1 MTLSPPLNVPVEPPA
16 ATSANR
22 AKQLTIPMLIIQQPT
37 PVSSPSIEYPG
48 SPPPHKEK
56 PPSRMMLKDMEKPI
70 SLDLP
75 APPPV
80 ITVTCMSDSDTESAT
95 TKNGTDSSKN
105 GGGMCY
111 LSPFSMCSRAD
122 RIASE
127 SNLSSSGYSSGPSRC
142 NSNTRLCSLDGSEE
156 PTRPRL
162 SPLIHTPQIK
172 EPGTMDSETTFSE
185 NEDEGFDTET
195 TDHTAGPLLEGND
208 SKTTGGMIR
217 GKHYWGGLGG
227 TGGCS
232 ELETE
237 TPRPLSAG
245 GLELDSTHGRHH
257 PQQQSLPSIKVQ
269 QYPSTLHLST
279 DMLQDKSPVS
289 SRSESPLSDKT
300 VFRFSPM
307 FYGRVTESDS
317 IYDFT
322 SSDCAA
328 IKKRTGK
335 KRERKKRHYAFSGGL
350 SPCAT
355 PVSETINLT
364 CGDGNGSNSLLLDV
378 PGRNNKKKSRSKP
391 NTRRRSRSQQTVL
404 PSSSSSTDSL
414 NNRTK

>member
-1 MTLSPPLNVPVEPPA
+1 
-16 ATSANR
+16 
-22 AKQLTIPMLIIQQPT
+22 MLVIQQPT
-37 PVSSPSIEYPG
+37 PINSPSMEFPG
-48 SPPPHKEK
+48 SPPPHKER
-56 PPSRMMLKDMEKPI
+56 PPSRKMLKDMEKPI

-142 NSNTRLCSLDGSEE
+142 NSNTRLCPLDCSEE
-156 PTRPRL
+156 HRRI
-162 SPLIHTPQIK
+162 SPLIHTPEIR
-172 EPGTMDSETTFSE
+172 EMDSETTFSE
-185 NEDEGFDTET
+185 NDDEGFDTDVT
-195 TDHTAGPLLEGND
+195 GAAPQGSDHCD
-208 SKTTGGMIR
+208 KMVR
-217 GKHYWGGLGG
+217 GKYYRSSGGSCI
-227 TGGCS
+227 T
-232 ELETE
+232 ELETQE
-237 TPRPLSAG
+237 SLKPGITNLKNSSSV
-245 GLELDSTHGRHH
+245 DSSDSYVRH
-257 PQQQSLPSIKVQ
+257 QSLPSITIQ

-279 DMLQDKSPVS
+279 DMIHEKSPVS

-307 FYGRVTESDS
+307 FYGRITDSDS

-322 SSDCAA
+322 SSDCTM
-328 IKKRTGK
+328 KKRTGK
-335 KRERKKRHYAFSGGL
+335 KRGDRKRRYLGGSGFV
-350 SPCAT
+350 AT
-355 PVSETINLT
+355 PCTTPSENCSTT
-364 CGDGNGSNSLLLDV
+364 GNNVLLLDV
-378 PGRNNKKKSRSKP
+378 PGRNDKKKSRSKP
-391 NTRRRSRSQQTVL
+391 NTRRRSRSQQTIV

-414 NNRTK
+414 NDTK

>member
-1 MTLSPPLNVPVEPPA
+1 MPSP
-16 ATSANR
+16 SANVAVESPTNR
-22 AKQLTIPMLIIQQPT
+22 TKRLSIPTLVIQQPT
-37 PVSSPSIEYPG
+37 PINSPSMEFPG
-48 SPPPHKEK
+48 SPPPHKERPVINRK
-56 PPSRMMLKDMEKPI
+56 MLKDMEKPI

-142 NSNTRLCSLDGSEE
+142 NSNTRLCPLDCGEE
-156 PTRPRL
+156 SSRRI
-162 SPLIHTPQIK
+162 SPLIHTPEIR
-172 EPGTMDSETTFSE
+172 EMDSETTTYSE
-185 NEDEGFDTET
+185 NDDEGFDTET
-195 TDHTAGPLLEGND
+195 TDAIGAQGGPGD
-208 SKTTGGMIR
+208 KTLSR
-217 GKHYWGGLGG
+217 EKHYRGMQ
-227 TGGCS
+227 GCNS
-232 ELETE
+232 ELDTE
-237 TPRPLSAG
+237 LSKSATTNLVKHVTG
-245 GLELDSTHGRHH
+245 AESDAYARHQ
-257 PQQQSLPSIKVQ
+257 PLPSIMVH

-279 DMLQDKSPVS
+279 DVLHDKSPVS

-307 FYGRVTESDS
+307 FYGRITDSDS

-322 SSDCAA
+322 SSDCAM
-328 IKKRTGK
+328 KKRTNK
-335 KRERKKRHYAFSGGL
+335 KKERKRRHLGGSGLIGSL
-350 SPCAT
+350 YTT
-355 PVSETINLT
+355 PSETMT
-364 CGDGNGSNSLLLDV
+364 RGNSVLLLDV
-378 PGRNNKKKSRSKP
+378 PGRNDKKKSRSKP
-391 NTRRRSRSQQTVL
+391 NTRRRSRSQQTIV

-414 NNRTK
+414 NDTSK

>member
-1 MTLSPPLNVPVEPPA
+1 MEPP
-16 ATSANR
+16 TSR
-22 AKQLTIPMLIIQQPT
+22 AKQLAIPKLVVQQPT
-37 PVSSPSIEYPG
+37 PINSPSMEFPG

-56 PPSRMMLKDMEKPI
+56 PAGRMMLRDMEKPI

-80 ITVTCMSDSDTESAT
+80 ITVTCMSDSDTESVT

-142 NSNTRLCSLDGSEE
+142 NSNTRLCPLDCAEE
-156 PTRPRL
+156 PTTGGGGGGRRV
-162 SPLIHTPQIK
+162 SPLIHAPEIR
-172 EPGTMDSETTFSE
+172 EMDSETTFSE
-185 NEDEGFDTET
+185 NDDEGFDTEP
-195 TDHTAGPLLEGND
+195 TDGPGQVSD
-208 SKTTGGMIR
+208 SAASAAAR
-217 GKHYWGGLGG
+217 GKHYRWAGGG
-227 TGGCS
+227 S
-232 ELETE
+232 ELDAESTVSVMMVSGGKHSSSVPE
-237 TPRPLSAG
+237 LADTPPYS
-245 GLELDSTHGRHH
+245 RHA
-257 PQQQSLPSIKVQ
+257 QLPSITVQ

-279 DMLQDKSPVS
+279 DVLHDKSPVS

-307 FYGRVTESDS
+307 FYGRITDSDS

-322 SSDCAA
+322 SSDCA

-335 KRERKKRHYAFSGGL
+335 KRERKRRHLPGGGGGPVA
-350 SPCAT
+350 SACTT
-355 PVSETINLT
+355 PQTETPGCRGTTGNL
-364 CGDGNGSNSLLLDV
+364 LLLDV
-378 PGRNNKKKSRSKP
+378 PGRNDKKNSRSKP
-391 NTRRRSRSQQTVL
+391 NTRRRSRSQQTIV

-414 NNRTK
+414 NDIK

>member
-1 MTLSPPLNVPVEPPA
+1 MEF
-16 ATSANR
+16 
-22 AKQLTIPMLIIQQPT
+22 
-37 PVSSPSIEYPG
+37 PG

-56 PPSRMMLKDMEKPI
+56 PVVNRKMLKDMEKPI

-80 ITVTCMSDSDTESAT
+80 ITVTCMSDSDTESVT

-142 NSNTRLCSLDGSEE
+142 NSNTRLCPLDCSDDSN
-156 PTRPRL
+156 RRI
-162 SPLIHTPQIK
+162 SPLINTPEIR
-172 EPGTMDSETTFSE
+172 EMDSETTTYSE
-185 NEDEGFDTET
+185 NDDEGFDTET
-195 TDHTAGPLLEGND
+195 TDAIGMQGDPGA
-208 SKTTGGMIR
+208 KTSGR
-217 GKHYWGGLGG
+217 GKHYRSMQ
-227 TGGCS
+227 GCS
-232 ELETE
+232 TELETE
-237 TPRPLSAG
+237 SLKSSPTNLIKHSAG
-245 GLELDSTHGRHH
+245 AESDSYVRHQ
-257 PQQQSLPSIKVQ
+257 PLPSIMIH

-279 DMLQDKSPVS
+279 DMLHDKSPVS

-307 FYGRVTESDS
+307 FYGRITDSDS

-322 SSDCAA
+322 SSDCAM
-328 IKKRTGK
+328 KKRTSK
-335 KRERKKRHYAFSGGL
+335 KRERKRRHLGGSGFIGSL
-350 SPCAT
+350 CST
-355 PVSETINLT
+355 PSETMAR
-364 CGDGNGSNSLLLDV
+364 GNSVLLLDV
-378 PGRNNKKKSRSKP
+378 PGRSDKKKSRSKP
-391 NTRRRSRSQQTVL
+391 NTRRRSRSQQTIV

-414 NNRTK
+414 NDTTK

>member
-1 MTLSPPLNVPVEPPA
+1 MA
-16 ATSANR
+16 Q
-22 AKQLTIPMLIIQQPT
+22 AKQLSIPTLVIQQAT
-37 PVSSPSIEYPG
+37 PINSPSMEFPG

-56 PPSRMMLKDMEKPI
+56 PLNRKMLKDMEKPI

-80 ITVTCMSDSDTESAT
+80 ITVTCMSDSDTESVT

-142 NSNTRLCSLDGSEE
+142 NSNTRLCPLDCGEE
-156 PTRPRL
+156 PRRI
-162 SPLIHTPQIK
+162 SPLIHTPEIR
-172 EPGTMDSETTFSE
+172 EMDSETTFSE
-185 NEDEGFDTET
+185 NDDEGFDTET
-195 TDHTAGPLLEGND
+195 ADLKTDHRANH
-208 SKTTGGMIR
+208 
-217 GKHYWGGLGG
+217 HYQN
-227 TGGCS
+227 T
-232 ELETE
+232 EIETE
-237 TPRPLSAG
+237 TQKSGMTTNGLKVYTSGSEPEPL
-245 GLELDSTHGRHH
+245 GRHS
-257 PQQQSLPSIKVQ
+257 QQQPVPSITVE

-279 DMLQDKSPVS
+279 DMLYEKSPVS

-307 FYGRVTESDS
+307 FYGRITDSDS

-322 SSDCAA
+322 SSDCA

-335 KRERKKRHYAFSGGL
+335 KRERKRRHFGGGSGIIGG
-350 SPCAT
+350 SMCTT
-355 PVSETINLT
+355 PSETLA
-364 CGDGNGSNSLLLDV
+364 CSNSVLLLDV
-378 PGRNNKKKSRSKP
+378 PGRNDRKKSRSKP
-391 NTRRRSRSQQTVL
+391 NTRRRSRSQQTIV

-414 NNRTK
+414 NDTSK